1 LCRLFMC
8 ISKGK
13 NVYWNRIIKSFYLAS
28 TYDPLLESISG
39 KRSHDHGWGFVTY
52 KFLHGKASISYFK
65 SSIPIASDAEGLTLL
80 RSIGE
85 TSAKVQLT
93 IAHSRLTSESE
104 VKNVQNTHPFL
115 VQVVGK
121 FSFWLAHNGRVSKR
135 SLAKEVG
142 LTKYISEHSD
152 TFFLAT
158 YLAKKLPK
166 TPSSLE
172 VIDVL
177 KEIIEKKYVISA
189 LNIAALA
196 VIEDNEA
203 YAFTLNYISPKVKN
217 REEYYKLYEIDLDA
231 HVKIIASSTFVK
243 YFKEGE
249 IKPMRNG
256 DIVFLRIKNYE
267 LEFYK
272 ENIVSK

>member
-1 LCRLFMC
+1 MC

-13 NVYWNRIIKSFYLAS
+13 NVYWYKIVKSFYLAS

-52 KFLHGKASISYFK
+52 KFLHGKASISYYR
-65 SSIPIASDAEGLTLL
+65 SSIPIASDAEGLILL
-80 RSIGE
+80 RNIGE
-85 TSAKVQLT
+85 TSAEIQLI
-93 IAHSRLTSESE
+93 IAHSRLTSENE

-115 VQVVGK
+115 VHVVGK
-121 FSFWLAHNGRVSKR
+121 FSFWLAHNGRVSKT

-142 LTKYISEHSD
+142 FTKHISEYSD

-158 YLAKKLPK
+158 YLAKRLPK
-166 TPSSLE
+166 MSSLSE
-172 VIDVL
+172 VIDIL
-177 KEIIEKKYVISA
+177 REIIEKKYVISA
-189 LNIAALA
+189 LNIAVLA
-196 VIEDNEA
+196 IIEDNEA

-217 REEYYKLYEIDLDA
+217 KEEYYKLYEINLGA
-231 HVKIIASSTFVK
+231 HVKVIASSTFAK

-249 IKPMRNG
+249 IEPMRNG
-256 DIVFLRIKNYE
+256 DIVFLRMKNYE

-272 ENIVSK
+272 ENILNSA